1 MIEKIESLIK
11 EYLKSGNKTLL
22 SVARTTKAELL
33 ANQKAV
39 SSKSDVDVIKSCKK
53 KLEEE
58 IEAFISNESKVK
70 ELSEQKDWLEQF
82 LPKMTTLEDIED
94 YWKGKELNI
103 ETGDK
108 IHYNMGEIM
117 KDLKSHFGDALDGKI
132 ASEFARKYISSL

>member
-94 YWKGKELNI
+94 Y
-103 ETGDK
+103 
-108 IHYNMGEIM
+108 
-117 KDLKSHFGDALDGKI
+117 
-132 ASEFARKYISSL
+132 